1 MRCFFC
7 AGSNLVHTYVLN
19 KVYRHRPLYYKPKLS
34 LKHYYTYKCFKCNIS
49 FNYKYFFIHK
59 KKYNNVLLNILYKIE

>member
-34 LKHYYTYKCFKCNIS
+34 LKHYYTYKCFKCNI
-49 FNYKYFFIHK
+49 
-59 KKYNNVLLNILYKIE
+59 